1 MITHL
6 NKDIINAIKTFS
18 VKIAI
23 SSNWIDYI
31 VAILYTFFLQA
42 LTGIPHPEYLEQA
55 NANALLVLLSEEV
68 FAYPFWLQDL
78 SHFPLFFIFTWLWAR
93 CIGPIS
99 SEFLKSTTC
108 LLVVAIGYG
117 IGNELMQFFIPNRFP
132 SLGDLIMNLVGVLSS
147 LLSHKY
153 YCYRVIKRKRIS
165 S

>member
-1 MITHL
+1 MITHH

-132 SLGDLIMNLVGVLSS
+132 SIEDLIMNLSGALTG
-147 LLSHKY
+147 LLCHKY
-153 YCYRVIKRKRIS
+153 YCVVIQKRLLN
-165 S
+165 